1 MVAFIRLK
9 EPLVFRLSSW
19 ATGLLVLVVSTAA
32 YGAQTPAAPTIDAAT
47 RREVVDSLTAR
58 LLRMYVDADTGR
70 MIADKLR
77 ARLAAGA
84 YDAAADPR
92 RFSDLLTSDLQ
103 SVNGDKHLSA
113 TYAPGAAGSGGPR
126 RVSPGGAP
134 QNDGARRDHWGL
146 GRVDVLPGNVG
157 YMKVNAFD
165 GSPAAIAATAG
176 ALKYLEGT
184 DAMIFDFRGMGGGSG
199 EQSNYL
205 ISHFVSADT
214 VPSLVVA
221 DRSRG
226 TRRVRYT
233 LASVPGLRR
242 TDVPIWILTDRGTAS
257 AGEDFSFVLRQLGR
271 AKTVGDRTAGAGH
284 NNATVPLA
292 AGFSASI
299 SFTRVSD
306 ARTGKEWERVG
317 VQPDVAV
324 NPSDALTVAHL
335 AALDSLQ
342 RLATDPAQRAAVA
355 TARLSVEAQA
365 HPRTVPA
372 TALASYAGTYEGG
385 RVIALENGTLLYRR
399 DASRPPRAL
408 VAVNDSTFVLNNA
421 IQVTFER
428 DASGSMRMVQRL
440 ADGSL
445 FAIPRLGD
453 VPGELAP

>member
-1 MVAFIRLK
+1 MH
-9 EPLVFRLSSW
+9 RLSPW
-19 ATGLLVLVVSTAA
+19 AGGLLALVVCTAA
-32 YGAQTPAAPTIDAAT
+32 CGAQTPAPTTIDAAT
-47 RREVVDSLTAR
+47 RREVVDSLATR
-58 LLRMYVDADTGR
+58 LVRMYVDADTGR

-84 YDAAADPR
+84 YDSASDPR

-113 TYAPGAAGSGGPR
+113 SYAPGAAGSGGPR
-126 RVSPGGAP
+126 PVPPGGAP
-134 QNDGARRDHWGL
+134 QNDVARRDHWGL

-157 YMKVNAFD
+157 YMKVNGFD

-199 EQSNYL
+199 QQSNYL

-214 VPSLVVA
+214 VPSLLVV
-221 DRSRG
+221 DRFRG

-242 TDVPIWILTDRGTAS
+242 TDVPIWILIDRGTAS
-257 AGEDFSFVLRQLGR
+257 AGEDFSFVLQQLGR

-284 NNATVPLA
+284 NNGIFPIA

-299 SFTRVSD
+299 SLTRVSD

-317 VQPDVAV
+317 VQPDIRV
-324 NPSDALTVAHL
+324 NPGDALIVAHL

-342 RLATDPAQRAAVA
+342 RSVADPAQRAAVA
-355 TARLSVEAQA
+355 TARVSVEAQA
-365 HPRTVPA
+365 HPHAVA
-372 TALASYAGTYEGG
+372 GKALVSYTGTYEGG
-385 RVIALENGTLLYRR
+385 RVIALEGGTLVYRR

-428 DASGSMRMVQRL
+428 DASGTMRMVQRL

-445 FAIPRLGD
+445 FVIPRLGD